1 MSRIFLCFTC
11 SLAVSPHCCALRSP
25 AGAQSYP
32 TKPIRLVAPFAPGGG
47 TDISARILAE
57 GLTQAL
63 GQTVVVDNRP
73 GAGSMLGCEIVA
85 KSTPDGYTLLLGNI
99 SMAFNAA
106 LYKKLPYDTLRD
118 FIPISLVT
126 DQPNILVAHPSLPA
140 KSFKEFIALAR
151 SQPGKLTYGSA
162 GLGAGTHLAMEML
175 MMSQKIELVHV
186 PYKGTGPA
194 LTALLGNQISV
205 FFSTFA
211 SALPHVKAE
220 RLRAFAVTS
229 AKRAPTLPEVPT
241 VAESGVPG
249 YEYSTWYG
257 LLAPARHAARD
268 HRQAQPGDGRR
279 AQRAGLPAALLAQG
293 MDPVPSTAAHY
304 AAYLKSETEKWTK
317 VVRAAKIPAAVTGPG
332 QRCSPSALCFRLPAM
347 RNRAAPCETG
357 AFRLS

>member
-1 MSRIFLCFTC
+1 MVRITVAHAFAAL
-11 SLAVSPHCCALRSP
+11 LATLLAAP
-25 AGAQSYP
+25 AGAQNYP
-32 TKPIRLVAPFAPGGG
+32 TKPIRMVAPFAPGGG

-57 GLTQAL
+57 GLTQAFN
-63 GQTVVVDNRP
+63 QTVVVDNRP
-73 GAGSMLGCEIVA
+73 GAGSMLGCDIVA
-85 KSTPDGYTLLLGNI
+85 KSMPDGYTLLLGNI

-106 LYKKLPYDTLRD
+106 IYRKMPYDTLRD
-118 FIPISLVT
+118 LVPVSLVT

-175 MMSQKIELVHV
+175 VMSQKIELVHV

-220 RLRAFAVTS
+220 RLRAYAVTS
-229 AKRAPTLPEVPT
+229 AKRAHTLPEVPT

-257 LLAPARHAARD
+257 LLVPARTPQAIVNKLNQTTVAVLNTPD
-268 HRQAQPGDGRR
+268 YRQR
-279 AQRAGLPAALLAQG
+279 LLAQG

-317 VVRAAKIPAAVTGPG
+317 VVRAAKIPL
-332 QRCSPSALCFRLPAM
+332 Q
-347 RNRAAPCETG
+347 
-357 AFRLS
+357 